1 MSRSVPVLLAP
12 MAGIT
17 DRPFRRLARRFG
29 ATLVTSEMVASRDI
43 LAGGV
48 EARARAEI
56 DAEAEA
62 TAVQLVGCE
71 PGPMAEAA
79 RMVEALGA
87 RQIDINMGCP
97 ARRVTQGWAGAA
109 LMRSPE
115 AALRIVAAVAG
126 AVAVPVTLKLRLGWD
141 GDSRNADAI
150 ARAAAA
156 AGVARVAVHGRTR
169 AQFYTGRADWAAI
182 APVVAAA
189 GVPVIANGDIAGPA
203 EARAALAASGAAG
216 VMVGRAAQGRPW
228 LPGQI
233 AANLAGRPVPPA
245 PRGTALADLVAGHY
259 EEMLGHYGRALG
271 LRVARKH
278 LGWYLDA
285 AGAARGDLLTREDPA
300 AVIRGLRAALEAA
313 A

>member
-1 MSRSVPVLLAP
+1 